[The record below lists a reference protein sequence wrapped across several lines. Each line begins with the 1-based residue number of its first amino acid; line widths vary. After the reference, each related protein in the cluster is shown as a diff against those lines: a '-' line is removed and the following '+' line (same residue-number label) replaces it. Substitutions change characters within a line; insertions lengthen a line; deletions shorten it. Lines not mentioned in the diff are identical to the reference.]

1 MTQPAIEVQ
10 NLGKSYVLNRKSG
23 EAANRTVWVLN
34 DISFKAEPGDVI
46 GIIGKN
52 GAGKSTLLKILAR
65 ITEPTRGKA
74 IIRGRVASLLEVGT
88 GFHDELSGREN
99 VFMNGTLL
107 GMTPT
112 EVRKRFDEIVAFS
125 GVERYIDQPVKHYS
139 SGMRV
144 RLAFSVAAHLDPEVM
159 FIDEVLSVGDMEFQ
173 DRCLKRMNQLTTEFG
188 RTVLFVSHNMN
199 AVATL
204 CPRALLLNQGKCV
217 ALGPTGEVI
226 KQYHGLVHGIKEKR
240 GLAEREDRTGA
251 GGVRFLEVQIQD
263 GSGKPVEFARSGTPL
278 RLALRYRFDADTPLS
293 DRVTLNVAFNNARG
307 QRLFATPSDLMGKVD
322 GKVAREG
329 WCFVEIPKLPLM
341 PGRYEIDIAFQIDR
355 LTLDKV
361 AGAAVVP
368 VVEGPF
374 YPTNRLPNSLSG
386 DLLVDYEWSLSTG
399 ASLPAKPKPKPA
411 PARVEVGKEPIAG
424 QLQAMA
430 APVNVLEKNARELLE
445 QAVPE
450 ADRHQQL
457 TGEAEAG
464 EARLAALRS
473 LLPAGDDASLQVADR
488 LAAAFGR
495 IRRHLA
501 EAELAA
507 LLGVAVPAVVHERGL
522 PVDDPRIAMRD
533 QPGPAIAEF
542 GKPVVGLA
550 AFVNQAM
557 AAWQSQERQRQR
569 QALEIIAA
577 RASAYLERAD
587 AILARAP
594 EDPTGQNVHR
604 QVTTRL
610 REILHHVAFL
620 QAAPAD
626 ATPEDLKRSW
636 LRARAAREEVLRA
649 PSEVP
654 DQPNQPLQTRLARI
668 APAVNA
674 LEKASAALVTQ
685 AQPIDPAR
693 HGQLRQWA
701 EGFAGRVAALRA
713 QAGESDHH
721 PIRMAGELA
730 AALGRARQNLDD
742 VELPMLLGVP
752 VPGGGLGRDL
762 AADDPRLAE
771 RATAGATIAEFS
783 RPAVLLTEHVEHA
796 LAHWQ
801 GSDPQRQ
808 AMAIVAGRAR
818 GFLARADE
826 LLASAAADTDAI
838 DVHNQVTLR
847 LKDVLDWAE
856 YLRNAPAGAGAGA
869 EPLFAAWQRASRV
882 RELHLSQIFQGIEAV
897 SVPIGAINQESA
909 HENQVD
915 LLYVSAIAKAIGA
928 RRMFEVGTYMG
939 RTTWH
944 LAALAPD
951 VQVWTL
957 NLPPEADPRIAP
969 VLGSYY
975 RGKPEAARIHE
986 LWTDSKTFEPGELA
1000 GTMDFVFVDAD
1011 HSYDAVMA
1019 DTERALKLV
1028 RPGGVVLWHDYA
1040 AKSPGVVR
1048 FAHDF
1053 AKARPLFRIKH
1064 TCLLCLIEGVDAES
1078 FQPYP
1083 MRRGLGD

>member
-1 MTQPAIEVQ
+1 MTLPAIEVQ

-23 EAANRTVWVLN
+23 EAASRTVWVLD
-34 DISFKAEPGDVI
+34 DISFRADPGDVI

-65 ITEPTRGKA
+65 ITEPTRGRA

-386 DLLVDYEWSLSTG
+386 DLLVDYEWSMSTG
-399 ASLPAKPKPKPA
+399 ASLPAKLKPA

-424 QLQAMA
+424 QLMAMA
-430 APVNVLEKNARELLE
+430 APANALEGRARELLNQPIPDAAE
-445 QAVPE
+445 HAALSSEV
-450 ADRHQQL
+450 A
-457 TGEAEAG
+457 TGR
-464 EARLAALRS
+464 ARVTALRS
-473 LLPAGDDASLQVADR
+473 LLPQDDQTSAEVAER
-488 LAAAFGR
+488 LDATFGR
-495 IRRHLA
+495 IARHLA
-501 EAELAA
+501 EAELPA
-507 LLGVAVPAVVHERGL
+507 LLGVPLPANVRERGL
-522 PVDDPRIAMRD
+522 PVDDPRIPPRD

-542 GKPVVGLA
+542 ARPVLGLA
-550 AFVNQAM
+550 GFIDQVLSG
-557 AAWQSQERQRQR
+557 WQGLEHQR
-569 QALEIIAA
+569 QAVEVIAA
-577 RASAYLERAD
+577 RAQAYLERTD
-587 AILARAP
+587 AILAGAP
-594 EDPTGQNVHR
+594 EDSAGRNTHR
-604 QVTTRL
+604 QIAGRL
-610 REILHHVAFL
+610 HEILDEADFL
-620 QAAPAD
+620 RGAPAG
-626 ATPEDLKRSW
+626 ASAEELRRAWLKAKAE
-636 LRARAAREEVLRA
+636 RAQVLRG
-649 PSEVP
+649 PHEVP
-654 DQPNQPLQTRLARI
+654 DPVGQPVQTRLARL

-674 LEKASAALVTQ
+674 LEKATAALVTQ
-685 AQPIDPAR
+685 AEAIDPAQYR
-693 HGQLRQWA
+693 RLQDWA
-701 EGFAGRVAALRA
+701 AGFAARVGGLQDDIGGDA
-713 QAGESDHH
+713 QAS
-721 PIRMAGELA
+721 RMAGELT
-730 AALGRARQNLDD
+730 AALDRARQNLAD
-742 VELPMLLGVP
+742 VELAMLLGVP
-752 VPGGGLGRDL
+752 VPDGGLGRDL

-771 RATAGATIAEFS
+771 RATADASLAELS
-783 RPAVLLTEHVEHA
+783 RPAVLL
-796 LAHWQ
+796 
-801 GSDPQRQ
+801 
-808 AMAIVAGRAR
+808 AG
-818 GFLARADE
+818 
-826 LLASAAADTDAI
+826 
-838 DVHNQVTLR
+838 
-847 LKDVLDWAE
+847 
-856 YLRNAPAGAGAGA
+856 
-869 EPLFAAWQRASRV
+869 
-882 RELHLSQIFQGIEAV
+882 
-897 SVPIGAINQESA
+897 
-909 HENQVD
+909 
-915 LLYVSAIAKAIGA
+915 
-928 RRMFEVGTYMG
+928 
-939 RTTWH
+939 
-944 LAALAPD
+944 
-951 VQVWTL
+951 
-957 NLPPEADPRIAP
+957 
-969 VLGSYY
+969 
-975 RGKPEAARIHE
+975 
-986 LWTDSKTFEPGELA
+986 
-1000 GTMDFVFVDAD
+1000 
-1011 HSYDAVMA
+1011 
-1019 DTERALKLV
+1019 
-1028 RPGGVVLWHDYA
+1028 
-1040 AKSPGVVR
+1040 
-1048 FAHDF
+1048 
-1053 AKARPLFRIKH
+1053 
-1064 TCLLCLIEGVDAES
+1064 
-1078 FQPYP
+1078 
-1083 MRRGLGD
+1083 